1 MIEYKRNTKSIVQLA
16 KEKSKKTKEKVDRV
30 ISQLALSGETINF
43 NTVSKVAEV
52 SKSWLYKQ
60 EDVRERIELLRGQQI
75 KRKYVVTQH
84 KSPRSEEVL
93 IKTLKNRLKVL
104 EEENKIFK
112 KQIQEL
118 YGQVYSQ
125 SN

>member
-1 MIEYKRNTKSIVQLA
+1 MVEYTRNTKSIVQLA

-30 ISQLALSGETINF
+30 ISQLALSGEIINF

-60 EDVRERIELLRGQQI
+60 KDVRERIELLRGQQI
-75 KRKYVVTQH
+75 KRKYVVNQH
-84 KSPRSEEVL
+84 KKQRSEEVV
-93 IKTLKNRLKVL
+93 IRTLKDRLKVL
-104 EEENKIFK
+104 EEENKILK

-118 YGQVYSQ
+118 YGQIYSQ